1 MFGSKFVP
9 VATLD
14 VMRQHVCRFTLDT
27 DYTPETL
34 MLLENA
40 KGRRRAE
47 RSNGAAVSGTVYPE
61 LLRWLRGAELPVNAV
76 PMPKPAEPE
85 PSRLSYSRGG
95 HNTAATLATDAYL
108 LCIGAA
114 VALLA
119 VGKPDY
125 ALVLGVAGLLL
136 RAGAVHM
143 EGRS

>member
-47 RSNGAAVSGTVYPE
+47 RSNGDAVSGTVYPE

-85 PSRLSYSRGG
+85 PARRSYSRDG
-95 HNTAATLATDAYL
+95 HSAARLATDAFL
-108 LCIGAA
+108 VCLGAA
-114 VALLA
+114 IALMA
-119 VGKPDY
+119 VGKPDF
-125 ALVLGVAGLLL
+125 ASVLGVAGLLL
-136 RAGAVHM
+136 RAGAAQL

>member
-9 VATLD
+9 VASLD

-47 RSNGAAVSGTVYPE
+47 RADGDPVSGAVYPE

-76 PMPKPAEPE
+76 PMPKPAEAE
-85 PSRLSYSRGG
+85 PSRRSCSQCG
-95 HNTAATLATDAYL
+95 HSPAVRLATGAYL
-108 LCIGAA
+108 VCLGAA

-119 VGKPDY
+119 VGKPDF

-136 RAGAVHM
+136 RAGAVQL
-143 EGRS
+143 EGQS